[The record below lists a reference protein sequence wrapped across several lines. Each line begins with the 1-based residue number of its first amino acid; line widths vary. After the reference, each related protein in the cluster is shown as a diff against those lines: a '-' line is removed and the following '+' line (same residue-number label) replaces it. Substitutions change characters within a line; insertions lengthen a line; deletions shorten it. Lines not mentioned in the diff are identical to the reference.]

1 MTAVRRSSALLVGL
15 SRWGIVRELRSA
27 EPVVRLLVLTQLAF
41 NVGFFMVLPYLSVHL
56 ADDLGLAAAAVGLAL
71 GIRTFSQQGLFVVGG
86 TLADR
91 YGVKR
96 VVLAGCALRVAGFL
110 GLAVADSAVA
120 VFAATA
126 LTGFAAALFSPAV
139 ESALAREAGELETAG
154 GTSRVD
160 AFALF
165 SVGGQIG
172 AFSGPLVGTL
182 LLLVDFR
189 AACLAA
195 AAVFV
200 LILLAHARWLPARP
214 AAHAGERLLAGWR
227 EVLSNRTFL
236 LFAVAYSSQL
246 VAYNQLY
253 LLLPL
258 EVERAWGSQAPL
270 GWLFAASSLLVVA
283 AQLPVTAWCRR
294 LRVEQVLPAGFV
306 GMSLAFVVVGLTAPA
321 GAVGGAGLLPAVVFV
336 VLLTVGEMVAMP
348 FARDLVPR
356 LAAERRL
363 GTYFGVLSSLSGVAV
378 LLASTAIGALVQAA
392 PGDGLGAAAPW
403 LVAGALPL
411 VSAVVLTRLL
421 PGLRAARR

>member
-1 MTAVRRSSALLVGL
+1 MA
-15 SRWGIVRELRSA
+15 RWGIVRELRAA

-56 ADDLGLAAAAVGLAL
+56 SDDLGLAAASVGLAL
-71 GIRTFSQQGLFVVGG
+71 GLRTFSQQGLFVVGG

-91 YGVKR
+91 YGVKP
-96 VVLAGCALRVAGFL
+96 VVLVGCGLRVAGFA
-110 GLAVADSAVA
+110 GLAAADSAPA

-139 ESALAREAGELETAG
+139 ESALALESGKAEAAG

-172 AFSGPLVGTL
+172 AFTGPLLGTV

-189 AACLAA
+189 AACAVAA
-195 AAVFV
+195 CVFV
-200 LILLAHARWLPARP
+200 LILLAHARWLPAAPP
-214 AAHAGERLLAGWR
+214 AHEGERLLDGWG
-227 EVLSNRTFL
+227 EVLANRAFL
-236 LFAVAYSSQL
+236 LFALAYSTQL

-258 EVERAWGSQAPL
+258 EVDRAWGSQAPL
-270 GWLFAASSLLVVA
+270 GWLFAASSVLVVL
-283 AQLPVTAWCRR
+283 AQLPVTAWCRSR
-294 LRVEQVLPAGFV
+294 PLGRVLPGGFLL
-306 GMSLAFVVVGLTAPA
+306 MAAAFAVVAATVSAQRQGW
-321 GAVGGAGLLPAVVFV
+321 VGLLPAAAFV
-336 VLLTVGEMVAMP
+336 VLLTVGEMVALP

-378 LLASTAIGALVQAA
+378 LGASTGIGALVQST
-392 PGDGLGAAAPW
+392 DGGPWSPVPW

-411 VSAVVLTRLL
+411 VSALALSRLL
-421 PGLRAARR
+421 RSLELGTR

>member
-1 MTAVRRSSALLVGL
+1 M
-15 SRWGIVRELRSA
+15 
-27 EPVVRLLVLTQLAF
+27 TQLAF